1 MLIFVGCKQQVLI
14 LLQAFKH
21 AIMIK
26 VEKPIVDKE
35 QILNYIPQRPPI
47 VLVSRIYKA
56 DEVSVITGFDISD
69 DHILTQNKRLTE
81 SGIVE
86 NMAQTAAS
94 RAGFE
99 AVKNNSK
106 PAVGFIGN
114 IKDLVIHFLPESGN
128 EVLTEVSTKT
138 QVMNVS
144 IVEAK
149 SYCND
154 QLVAS
159 CEMKIF
165 LQENA

>member
-1 MLIFVGCKQQVLI
+1 
-14 LLQAFKH
+14 
-21 AIMIK
+21 MIK
-26 VEKPIVDKE
+26 VDKAIIEKD

-47 VLVSRIYKA
+47 VLISRIYKA
-56 DEVSVITGFDISD
+56 DEASVITGFDVSE
-69 DHILTQNKRLTE
+69 DHLLTHNRRLTE

-94 RAGFE
+94 RAGYE
-99 AVKNNSK
+99 AVKNNGQ

-144 IVEAK
+144 IVEAR
-149 SYCND
+149 SYCQD

-165 LQENA
+165 LQEKA

>member
-1 MLIFVGCKQQVLI
+1 
-14 LLQAFKH
+14 
-21 AIMIK
+21 MISVDK
-26 VEKPIVDKE
+26 AIVDSD

-56 DEVSVITGFDISD
+56 DEASIITGFDITN
-69 DHILTQNKRLTE
+69 DHIFTQNGKLTE

-94 RAGFE
+94 RAGYE
-99 AVKNNSK
+99 AVKNNAK

-114 IKDLVIHFLPESGN
+114 IKDLVIHYLPEAGN
-128 EVLTEVSTKT
+128 EVLTEVMTKT

-144 IVEAK
+144 IIEAK
-149 SYCND
+149 SYCNN
-154 QLVAS
+154 QLVAT

>member
-1 MLIFVGCKQQVLI
+1 
-14 LLQAFKH
+14 
-21 AIMIK
+21 MITVDK
-26 VEKPIVDKE
+26 AIVDTDS
-35 QILNYIPQRPPI
+35 ILNYIPQRPPI
-47 VLVSRIYKA
+47 VLISRIYKV
-56 DEVSVITGFDISD
+56 DEASVITGFDIHD
-69 DHILTQNKRLTE
+69 NHILTHQKHLTE

-99 AVKNNSK
+99 AVKHHAQ

-114 IKDLVIHFLPESGN
+114 IKDLVIYFLPESGN
-128 EVLTEVSTKT
+128 ELLTEVSTKT

-144 IVEAK
+144 IIEAK
-149 SYCND
+149 SYCNN

-165 LQENA
+165 LQETA

>member
-1 MLIFVGCKQQVLI
+1 M
-14 LLQAFKH
+14 LQALKH

>member
-1 MLIFVGCKQQVLI
+1 
-14 LLQAFKH
+14 
-21 AIMIK
+21 MIS
-26 VEKPIVDKE
+26 VEKAIVDSN

-47 VLVSRIYKA
+47 VLVCRIYKA
-56 DEVSVITGFDISD
+56 DEASIITGFDIAPE
-69 DHILTQNKRLTE
+69 HIFVQNGKLTE

-99 AVKNNSK
+99 AVKNNAK

-114 IKDLVIHFLPESGN
+114 IKDLVIHYLPESGN
-128 EVLTEVSTKT
+128 EILTEVTTKT

-144 IVEAK
+144 IIEAK
-149 SYCND
+149 SYCNN
-154 QLVAS
+154 QLVAT

>member
-1 MLIFVGCKQQVLI
+1 
-14 LLQAFKH
+14 
-21 AIMIK
+21 MITVDK
-26 VEKPIVDKE
+26 AIVDTDS
-35 QILNYIPQRPPI
+35 ILNYIPQRPPI
-47 VLVSRIYKA
+47 VLISRIYKA
-56 DEVSVITGFDISD
+56 DEASVITGFDISN
-69 DHILTQNKRLTE
+69 DHILTQQNQLTE

-99 AVKNNSK
+99 AVKNNAK

-128 EVLTEVSTKT
+128 ELLTEVYTKT

-144 IVEAK
+144 IIEAK

>member
-1 MLIFVGCKQQVLI
+1 MLIFVGCKQRVSA
-14 LLQAFKH
+14 LLYALKPH
-21 AIMIK
+21 DMIK
-26 VEKPIVDKE
+26 VDNPIIDTE
-35 QILNYIPQRPPI
+35 QILNYIPQRPPM

-56 DEVSVITGFDISD
+56 DEVSVISGFDIRD
-69 DHILTQNKRLTE
+69 DHLLVRNRRLTE

-94 RAGFE
+94 RAGYE
-99 AVKNNSK
+99 AVKHNST

-114 IKDLVIHFLPESGN
+114 IKDLVIHFLPESGH

-149 SYCND
+149 SWCND